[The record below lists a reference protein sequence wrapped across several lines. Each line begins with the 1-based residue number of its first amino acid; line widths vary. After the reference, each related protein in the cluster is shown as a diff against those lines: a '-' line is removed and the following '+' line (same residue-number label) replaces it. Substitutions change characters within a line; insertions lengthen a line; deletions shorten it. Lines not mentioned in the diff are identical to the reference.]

1 MARFFDFFFFDFFFI
16 KYKTRPKGVRLEQC
30 IFLRAGTDIFFYMQ
44 PERSEPKGRIADKI
58 KIAVHWKN
66 ALCKLCVAHILC
78 VSIPQSCKNKSG
90 GKGGKGKRLAW
101 RARLVEI
108 LHNLKL

>member
-1 MARFFDFFFFDFFFI
+1 
-16 KYKTRPKGVRLEQC
+16 
-30 IFLRAGTDIFFYMQ
+30 MQ

-66 ALCKLCVAHILC
+66 ILCKLCVAHILC

-101 RARLVEI
+101 RAILVVI
-108 LHNLKL
+108 LHNIVIGTGGVERWRDYNTYYVTPPTEDSTPNMQE